1 MANKPW
7 ERRLKDLA
15 LILTNCSKTY
25 FEPEL
30 FRMNLNQFLQTSRT
44 VTFIIQKNKKSIP
57 NFDEWYAKNVVEGLK
72 NDSLMTWAKDSRNKI
87 EKQGDLEMYSSA
99 SAKLA
104 FSYLESEDVEFI
116 SCEAMLSVSIKKL
129 TRFAL
134 KKMPTSLTD
143 AAYIQVERRWVANTL
158 PDWEL
163 LHALTTIYA
172 RMYESCSKLALYLDD
187 KISGEI
193 PSPSVLDCRRSSDR
207 SVSYIKLR
215 DFSQVSVD
223 YRISKSDN
231 FLVPDSIKAVGEQL
245 RGTQINNIKEA
256 VEFNSKI
263 AEATFNESGYHIS
276 MLFFLDECYM
286 PIDMISYRPD
296 DQADKYIFW
305 RMAAERAKVLG
316 AKAIISISEAWIR
329 SYKNHLSKP
338 ISQMPI
344 VGERLNIY
352 GADINNDHHSISW
365 VIERANAESKPIL
378 QSAAVDTDADSAVYF
393 VLPVINA
400 MRSVA

>member
-44 VTFIIQKNKKSIP
+44 VTFIIQKNKESIP
-57 NFDEWYAKNVVEGLK
+57 DFDAWYAQNVVEGLK
-72 NDSLMTWAKDSRNKI
+72 SDSLMTWAKDSRNKI

-104 FSYLESEDVEFI
+104 FSYLESEDIEFI
-116 SCEAMLSVSIKKL
+116 SCDAMLSTSIKKL

-172 RMYESCSKLALYLDD
+172 RMYESCSKLAVYLGG
-187 KISGEI
+187 KIGEEI
-193 PSPSVLDCRRSSDR
+193 PLPSVLDCNRSSDR

-215 DFSQVSVD
+215 DFSQISVD
-223 YRISKSDN
+223 YSISKNEDASI
-231 FLVPDSIKAVGEQL
+231 PDSIKAVGQHL
-245 RGTQINNIKEA
+245 RGSQINNIQQA

-276 MLFFLDECYM
+276 MLHFLDDKYM
-286 PIDMISYRPD
+286 PIDMISYSPS

-316 AKAIISISEAWIR
+316 AKAMISISEAWLR
-329 SYKNHLSKP
+329 DYKDHLSKP

-344 VGERLNIY
+344 IGEKLNVY
-352 GADINNDHHSISW
+352 GANIHNEHYSISW
-365 VIERANAESKPIL
+365 VIERPTPRSLPVL
-378 QSAAVDTDADSAVYF
+378 QAATVDTESSRDVYF
-393 VLPVINA
+393 ILPVIKA
-400 MRSVA
+400 MQSVA